1 MPNRANRSLVPVVVV
16 VCLVIVGLIALLR
29 FIGRRHAPE
38 VAGPS
43 APPTAPARAP
53 GRVLPLPPG
62 PLPLVSVKPEPIEI
76 TFDGCPPEGD
86 NQRQAE
92 LNRGKNRVDEGEYV
106 PVAFD
111 AVAGLTWPQGVERQK
126 RENWAAADVAVVDRY
141 QGLPVAIEGYL
152 AGAKQEGTESPNC
165 HGDDAKYRDF
175 HIWLTQNPNE
185 DRSKSI
191 VVEVT
196 PRVRANH
203 PNWRTDVLGQ
213 IVKKDQRV
221 RISGWLL
228 LDPEHPD
235 QVGKTRATIWEIHPI
250 MQIEVQQQGQWI
262 PLDKLGS

>member
-29 FIGRRHAPE
+29 FMGRRHAPE
-38 VAGPS
+38 VVG
-43 APPTAPARAP
+43 PTATPTSPARAP

-76 TFDGCPPEGD
+76 TFDGCPPAGD

-106 PVAFD
+106 PIAFD
-111 AVAGLTWPQGVERQK
+111 AIAGLTWPQGVERQK

-185 DRSKSI
+185 DRSRSI

-235 QVGKTRATIWEIHPI
+235 QVGKTRATIWEIHPV

-262 PLDKLGS
+262 PLDKLGN